1 LQKSKKQLVFII
13 FDGFYNFIKTAHF
26 SDFWKIRKIGQKWGS
41 KMGPKTRKTSKNSDF
56 GVAIAHCF

>member
-1 LQKSKKQLVFII
+1 MAFLTKVIKLAAFLESLKFIKSA
-13 FDGFYNFIKTAHF
+13 GFYKN
-26 SDFWKIRKIGQKWGS
+26 GQKWGS